1 MASVRTLSLATALYL
16 LAGISCVS
24 AHGFVQGIVIGGEY
38 YPGFNPGAA
47 PYQNPPPPVIG
58 WPNTASDTGF
68 VPPQDYS
75 NPNIICHLNSRNGEM
90 HAEIAAGSSI
100 DLQWNQ
106 WDVSHHG
113 PVIDYM
119 ARCDGECETTDKNAL
134 KFFKIDEAGLVNG
147 SPAPGT
153 WATDTLRANNL
164 TWTTTIPATL
174 APGNYVLRH
183 ELIALHSADKPYGVQ
198 NYPQCINL
206 KVTGTGT
213 ANPAGI
219 PATEFYTPTDP
230 GLSLSIYY
238 PDLENYTI
246 PGPALWDG
254 ASSGNT
260 GSSSGMPAPSTVTVI
275 PVPES
280 SYVAPS
286 PTPVDSVPQ
295 FSAIAYAAESTPSG
309 ASPLPESSVTD
320 YAESPTP
327 TDVSP
332 LPESSIADHA
342 ESLTPT
348 DVSPIPQSSGAASVP
363 ESSSAIEVV
372 PSAATPVEPSMA
384 ATTAFE
390 GTSTAAQELCST
402 TTLYTTITMTTTV
415 QPGRSSEDVSP
426 SSSEVAPVPTSVA
439 ETFSEAEPVPTS
451 NPETSSEV
459 ALIPTSIA
467 GNSSYPVPVP
477 TSSAEES
484 PEAAPAPTSNAGNSS
499 YSAPMP
505 TASAETSPEGYGD
518 GYPTSVAESMLSSAV
533 ASAASEIASAVE
545 SAATPTA
552 IISSVVASAASQIAT
567 AVDGGAATP
576 TAALT
581 SAVQS
586 VASVI
591 ASAAESAATSTP
603 TGVSEG
609 SDTGLPGGM
618 GFEEFIEWIKQF
630 FTKYFGKKGSGR
642 KHARD
647 LVI

>member
-1 MASVRTLSLATALYL
+1 MAPVRTLSLAAAISL
-16 LAGISCVS
+16 LGGISGVS

-47 PYQNPPPPVIG
+47 PYQHPPPPVIG

-75 NPNIICHLNSRNGEM
+75 NPNIICHLNSRNGEK
-90 HAEIAAGSSI
+90 HAEIAAGSPI

-134 KFFKIDEAGLVNG
+134 KFFKIDEAGLING

-153 WATDTLRANNL
+153 WATDTLRANNF

-219 PATEFYTPTDP
+219 PATEFYKPTDP

-238 PDLENYTI
+238 PALKNYTI

-275 PVPES
+275 PVPAS

-286 PTPVDSVPQ
+286 PTLVNSVPQ
-295 FSAIAYAAESTPSG
+295 LSTIAHAAETTPSG
-309 ASPLPESSVTD
+309 ASPLPESSV
-320 YAESPTP
+320 
-327 TDVSP
+327 
-332 LPESSIADHA
+332 ADCA

-348 DVSPIPQSSGAASVP
+348 DVSPIPKGSSAAYVP
-363 ESSSAIEVV
+363 ESSSAIELV

-384 ATTAFE
+384 ATSASE
-390 GTSTAAQELCST
+390 ATSTATQEPCST
-402 TTLYTTITMTTTV
+402 TTMYTTITMTTTV

-439 ETFSEAEPVPTS
+439 ETFSE
-451 NPETSSEV
+451 V
-459 ALIPTSIA
+459 ALIPTSMA
-467 GNSSYPVPVP
+467 GNSSYPVIVP
-477 TSSAEES
+477 TSSAKDS
-484 PEAAPAPTSNAGNSS
+484 SEAAPAPTSNAGNSS

-518 GYPTSVAESMLSSAV
+518 SYPTSVAESMLSSAV

-552 IISSVVASAASQIAT
+552 VISSVVASAASQIAT
-567 AVDGGAATP
+567 ALDGGAATP
-576 TAALT
+576 TAALS
-581 SAVQS
+581 SAVES
-586 VASVI
+586 VASVV
-591 ASAAESAATSTP
+591 ASAAESAATSNP
-603 TGVSEG
+603 TGASEG

-630 FTKYFGKKGSGR
+630 FAQYFGKKRNGR

-647 LVI
+647 LII